1 VSDADLRTCEM
12 LAEGAAA
19 LGRSGY
25 STAESRKL
33 LEEIAVE
40 LGYRA
45 EIALTPT
52 TVVVEDRVS
61 GTVAIRQINNNY
73 RFDQIDEAQVT
84 LTELRKQ
91 SIGVEEATL
100 SFLASEGK
108 APPLPW
114 WLRVF
119 GYALSSVG
127 FAAYLRMGATNVLAA
142 GLLGFIVGAALVL
155 AGPSRRMSSLMP
167 LAATFFAALAVAVA
181 CHVMSLPDPVRLA
194 AISVVILLPGGALT
208 TAVVDLVGGDMVSGA
223 SRLIYAVFQ
232 LASMAFGFCVAISL
246 VDLSPSGLTDYT
258 SAAPVWVAW
267 IGVMAFAIGIMLY
280 FCMPKSLWIPSFV
293 IILVTYG
300 AQSLA
305 QIELPSFVASGVAAC
320 VGLTA
325 ALFVNSRRGSG
336 PLYMALFLPSFWL
349 IVPGS
354 LSFVAVAG
362 VLTKD
367 PSLSSLGGLA
377 LLTLLSMAIGIMIA
391 TLMYPAHS
399 PKPAPTSP
407 PTP

>member
-1 VSDADLRTCEM
+1 MSDADLRTCEM

-114 WLRVF
+114 LYCCFR
-119 GYALSSVG
+119 GS
-127 FAAYLRMGATNVLAA
+127 
-142 GLLGFIVGAALVL
+142 
-155 AGPSRRMSSLMP
+155 
-167 LAATFFAALAVAVA
+167 AVI
-181 CHVMSLPDPVRLA
+181 H
-194 AISVVILLPGGALT
+194 
-208 TAVVDLVGGDMVSGA
+208 
-223 SRLIYAVFQ
+223 
-232 LASMAFGFCVAISL
+232 
-246 VDLSPSGLTDYT
+246 
-258 SAAPVWVAW
+258 
-267 IGVMAFAIGIMLY
+267 
-280 FCMPKSLWIPSFV
+280 
-293 IILVTYG
+293 
-300 AQSLA
+300 
-305 QIELPSFVASGVAAC
+305 SGVKR
-320 VGLTA
+320 LE
-325 ALFVNSRRGSG
+325 
-336 PLYMALFLPSFWL
+336 W
-349 IVPGS
+349 
-354 LSFVAVAG
+354 
-362 VLTKD
+362 
-367 PSLSSLGGLA
+367 
-377 LLTLLSMAIGIMIA
+377 
-391 TLMYPAHS
+391 
-399 PKPAPTSP
+399 
-407 PTP
+407 